1 MDYKEIFVENAWGG
15 VNADFGLLHVQL
27 ATPTV
32 TLVIILVMI
41 FVINKLLFQPVLRT
55 LDSRAQ
61 EVESSQEKV
70 QKISAEIESSR
81 HEVETRLAQAYAEVG
96 DLHQSIQQTGFKERE
111 EMIAKERVIV
121 EELLEKSRGE
131 LAAEVDEAHKELLTL
146 KDQVATATVSRL
158 LS

>member
-1 MDYKEIFVENAWGG
+1 MIIENAWGG
-15 VNADFGLLHVQL
+15 VVADFGLLHIQL
-27 ATPTV
+27 ATPVV

-41 FVINKLLFQPVLRT
+41 FAINKLLFQPVLRT
-55 LDSRAQ
+55 LDSREQ
-61 EVESSQEKV
+61 EVESSQGKV

-96 DLHQSIQQTGFKERE
+96 ELHQSIQQSGLKERE
-111 EMIAKERVIV
+111 EMISKERILV
-121 EELLEKSRGE
+121 EEMLEKSRSE
-131 LAAEVDEAHKELLTL
+131 LAAEVEDAHKELLTL